1 MKDTIK
7 TKILNFL
14 TDQWTFGG
22 QIEDFIRATDGH
34 KASNAS
40 RRCRELE
47 NEGKIESRIV
57 VFQGRRVVQY
67 RLKTF
72 NYTPGQPPQRVA
84 NWLKQFEKPVEKPK
98 LTLF

>member
-1 MKDTIK
+1 MTIK

-22 QIEDFIRATDGH
+22 VIEDFIRQTDGH

-67 RLKTF
+67 RLKT
-72 NYTPGQPPQRVA
+72 PQNAPRAEISKNVA
-84 NWLKQFEKPVEKPK
+84 KILASWQKPLEKKE

>member
-1 MKDTIK
+1 MTIK

-14 TDQWTFGG
+14 TNEWIYGG

-47 NEGKIESRIV
+47 NEGKIESQIV
-57 VFQGRRVVQY
+57 NFQGRRVVQY
-67 RLKTF
+67 RLKTP
-72 NYTPGQPPQRVA
+72 NLPQGEAIPQRVREWQA
-84 NWLKQFEKPVEKPK
+84 QFEKPVIEEKQR
-98 LTLF
+98 TLL